1 MFSEK
6 YKIVPVAKE
15 IDLSGTVYTD
25 SINMKDVLKV
35 TYCFIL
41 NTLGGASSTLTVKSA
56 IADATYTTA
65 IRFNY
70 AFGGAAVGT
79 AVAGSTASCD
89 VLAAKTS
96 AETLTLTYGTYSNYM
111 LVVEIDP
118 ADMNSALDHD
128 WLACVFTTT
137 TSVTGK
143 VSGFA
148 IIEYRYPGAR
158 SDTVLA

>member
-35 TYCFIL
+35 TFCFIL
-41 NTLGGASSTLTVKSA
+41 NTLGGASSTFTVKSA

-65 IRFNY
+65 IRFLY

-79 AVAGSTASCD
+79 AVAGSES
-89 VLAAKTS
+89 S
-96 AETLTLTYGTYSNYM
+96 
-111 LVVEIDP
+111 
-118 ADMNSALDHD
+118 
-128 WLACVFTTT
+128 
-137 TSVTGK
+137 
-143 VSGFA
+143 
-148 IIEYRYPGAR
+148 
-158 SDTVLA
+158 